1 MKFTQTFTYQDKE
14 ITLQVRKDLDQK
26 DKYILKTLEGKRF
39 LKRSL
44 SDEAALEKNIAELK
58 DRTLKYL
65 DAEATIPTS
74 AQNKLEKLGFVKG

>member
-1 MKFTQTFTYQDKE
+1 MKFTQTFAYQDKE
-14 ITLQVRKDLDQK
+14 ITLQIRKDLDQK